1 MTRDTGQ
8 KVDARR
14 GRDPGKVEIPRI
26 ERDTV
31 GGGERERRLAQ
42 FNRVD
47 AKKKVVHHRV
57 ADDDQLEHEVGVDPG
72 LLRQSLGEIA
82 DGRAH
87 GRVISA
93 SPPGFIMA

>member
-14 GRDPGKVEIPRI
+14 GRDPGEVEVPRI

-47 AKKKVVHHRV
+47 AKKEVVHHRV
-57 ADDDQLEHEVGVDPG
+57 ADDDQLEDEAGSIPASSASP
-72 LLRQSLGEIA
+72 LARSPMA
-82 DGRAH
+82 ARTAS
-87 GRVISA
+87 VISL